1 MQANNGWPQFF
12 AKPPA
17 NQQSEKMKN
26 IKTILAIATV
36 LIISCKK
43 NDDNPVPSVTGKD
56 LQFMTKALP
65 GNQAEIELGQLAS
78 QKAAAKGV
86 AAFGNMMA
94 TEHSDA
100 LNDLKSI
107 NSNERLSL
115 STTSDAK
122 HEQVKAQLSAVSGYM
137 FDTLYIH
144 GQVKDHMITQALY
157 QSEID
162 SGKNTTVRNHAVKYL
177 PHIKMHLAKADS
189 LWKTLKP

>member
-1 MQANNGWPQFF
+1 LEPEAP
-12 AKPPA
+12 
-17 NQQSEKMKN
+17 NQKQENMKN
-26 IKTILAIATV
+26 IKMIFAIATV
-36 LIISCKK
+36 LSVSCKK

-78 QKAAAKGV
+78 QKASGHGV
-86 AAFGNMMA
+86 VAFGNMMA
-94 TEHSDA
+94 TEHTDA
-100 LNDLKSI
+100 MNDLKAI

-115 STTSDAK
+115 STTLDAK
-122 HEQVKAQLSAVSGYM
+122 HQQMKAQLAAASGYM

-162 SGKNTTVRNHAVKYL
+162 SGKNTIVRNHALKYL

-189 LWKTLKP
+189 LLKTLKP